1 MEWESPERTFLTLQ
15 GLDHTQIEYHW
26 KIFASNWNEKSLKI
40 ISDKSKE
47 HNSKVW
53 QIIDNYFWLPG
64 SLETFAPISYI
75 QQNIFSGT
83 LAGLQLLHK
92 KCPKIY
98 YILYNLTHLQACRGV
113 FLSSTCSWK
122 FAHKMFKVF
131 EVFDSH
137 ADNHDDASLVQKLFN
152 LEHSPPLPRQELPKD
167 FGILCDFDR
176 EDFETFQVLS
186 RLLKLSNIQWLI
198 IFFCAKLKAIWIL
211 NNIMIPLLRCW
222 QGMLRVFSCQ
232 KRRFWFV
239 HLKETFSELSFVSF
253 SLKTNPPEGGSRWAF
268 IGLWHLPSRGELRRL
283 VTCPKENVCDKNANI
298 KWTFVKRKM
307 KKCDWCNYLSR
318 ENMVCCLDIFRNSWW
333 KMWFVFI
340 FHEKK

>member
-1 MEWESPERTFLTLQ
+1 M
-15 GLDHTQIEYHW
+15 
-26 KIFASNWNEKSLKI
+26 
-40 ISDKSKE
+40 SK
-47 HNSKVW
+47 
-53 QIIDNYFWLPG
+53 
-64 SLETFAPISYI
+64 
-75 QQNIFSGT
+75 NIFY
-83 LAGLQLLHK
+83 H
-92 KCPKIY
+92 
-98 YILYNLTHLQACRGV
+98 LTHLQACRGV

-340 FHEKK
+340 FHERK